1 MFNCRHFKL
10 TYFKGSEVTFHG
22 TIADSS
28 FSLSVE
34 VVALRHRMLCGEESR
49 TPILTA
55 VTHWLKRK
63 LSSTGF
69 SLPLIWAI
77 TSLCLFPTKKNSK
90 VFLQKQV
97 CKMLKWHPF
106 PAQREYRPREHRQV
120 PSGDSRIEFPSCLC
134 DHVPHKSNGEAHGID
149 PVLTLPA
156 LPAFRYP
163 SKMVWKPI

>member
-10 TYFKGSEVTFHG
+10 TYFKGSEITFHG

-63 LSSTGF
+63 LSSTGLLQLAINLGHNKPLSTSHKKKFKGF
-69 SLPLIWAI
+69 S
-77 TSLCLFPTKKNSK
+77 SK
-90 VFLQKQV
+90 TGLQN
-97 CKMLKWHPF
+97 
-106 PAQREYRPREHRQV
+106 A
-120 PSGDSRIEFPSCLC
+120 
-134 DHVPHKSNGEAHGID
+134 
-149 PVLTLPA
+149 
-156 LPAFRYP
+156 
-163 SKMVWKPI
+163 